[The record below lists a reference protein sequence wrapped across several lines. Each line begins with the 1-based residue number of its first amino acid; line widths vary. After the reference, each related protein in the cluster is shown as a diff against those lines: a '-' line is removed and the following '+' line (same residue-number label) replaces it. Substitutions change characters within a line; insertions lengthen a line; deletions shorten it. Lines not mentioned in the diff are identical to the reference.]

1 MMSRLNHQVKEM
13 VLMETKDMN
22 TPEQEPNPNAFWCPK
37 CCGHTDSAER
47 ETYVGGGGSQ
57 GGSGYLKVVDTC
69 VSCDAVGGIPAKQ
82 YKSII
87 WGTTKIVLFA
97 TILAA
102 IMATN
107 FPEKESTSTWNAIIT
122 FCVNTLSLTLFL
134 SPGILFAWVVTCGS
148 TFLRYR
154 KWRKWVKEHS

>member
-47 ETYVGGGGSQ
+47 ETYVGDSQ
-57 GGSGYLKVVDTC
+57 GGSGKTYVDSC

-87 WGTTKIVLFA
+87 WGTTIIVLCVTTF
-97 TILAA
+97 AA
-102 IMATN
+102 IMVTC

>member
-1 MMSRLNHQVKEM
+1 MSRLNHQVKEM

-47 ETYVGGGGSQ
+47 ETYVGDSQ
-57 GGSGYLKVVDTC
+57 GGSGKTYVDSC

-82 YKSII
+82 YGGII
-87 WGTTKIVLFA
+87 RDTRKIVLFA
-97 TILAA
+97 TTSAAILACCIGTFA
-102 IMATN
+102 DIIS
-107 FPEKESTSTWNAIIT
+107 STLW
-122 FCVNTLSLTLFL
+122 LTLFF
-134 SPGILFAWVVTCGS
+134 SPFMLFIWVVTCGA